1 MRLHG
6 FLLSAVI
13 AVPASS
19 AVVGGWAV
27 VTVEN
32 PPERLTVGV
41 PYTLEYSVRQHGKE
55 LLPGLDGQVE
65 ARAGGQVVRV
75 DARPL
80 SVGKYSAVLTV
91 PVAGSWTITVNSGF
105 GKSMTVMKPVA
116 AAAAGAPIV
125 AVSEPERGERLFN
138 AKGCATCHVE
148 MKVIPVDVRSNKY
161 DEKFVKQLLAD
172 PAAMPK
178 RHKAGVE
185 MPNLGLKSEEIAAL
199 AAYLSGARA
208 GGAGGAGGVGGAGP
222 NSTGTR

>member
-1 MRLHG
+1 MRFRGL
-6 FLLSAVI
+6 LLSAVV
-13 AVPASS
+13 AVPAGH
-19 AVVGGWAV
+19 AVFGGWAV

-55 LLPGLDGQVE
+55 LLSGLDGRIE
-65 ARAGGQVVRV
+65 ARAGGQVVRA

-80 SVGKYSAVLTV
+80 SAGKYSAVLTV
-91 PVAGSWTITVNSGF
+91 PGAGSWTITVNSGF
-105 GKSMTVMKPVA
+105 GKSMTVMKPIA

-125 AVSEPERGERLFN
+125 AMSESERGEHLFN

-148 MKVIPVDVRSNKY
+148 MKVIPVDVRSAKY

-172 PAAMPK
+172 PSAMPK
-178 RHKAGVE
+178 RHKAGVD
-185 MPNLGLKSEEIAAL
+185 MPNLNLKPGEIAAL
-199 AAYLSGARA
+199 AAYLSG
-208 GGAGGAGGVGGAGP
+208 P

>member
-1 MRLHG
+1 MRLRG
-6 FLLSAVI
+6 LLLSAIV
-13 AVPASS
+13 AVPAGH
-19 AVVGGWAV
+19 AVFGGWAV

-55 LLPGLDGQVE
+55 LLSGLDGRVE
-65 ARAGGQVVRV
+65 ARAGGQVVNA
-75 DARPL
+75 DAKPL

-91 PVAGSWTITVNSGF
+91 PSAGSWTITVNSGF
-105 GKSMTVMKPVA
+105 GKSLTVMKPIA
-116 AAAAGAPIV
+116 AAVPGAPIV
-125 AVSEPERGERLFN
+125 AMSEPERGEHLFN
-138 AKGCATCHVE
+138 AKGCVTCHVE
-148 MKVIPVDVRSNKY
+148 MKVIPVDVRTNRY

-185 MPNLGLKSEEIAAL
+185 MPNLSLKPGEIAAL
-199 AAYLSGARA
+199 AAYL
-208 GGAGGAGGVGGAGP
+208 AGP

>member
-1 MRLHG
+1 MRLRG
-6 FLLSAVI
+6 FLLSAVL
-13 AVPASS
+13 AVPAGH
-19 AVVGGWAV
+19 AVFGGWAV

-55 LLPGLDGQVE
+55 LLPGLDGRIE
-65 ARAGGQVVRV
+65 ARASGQVVGA

-91 PVAGSWTITVNSGF
+91 PSAGSWTITVNSGF
-105 GKSMTVMKPVA
+105 GKSVTVMKPIVA
-116 AAAAGAPIV
+116 AAPGAPLV
-125 AVSEPERGERLFN
+125 AMSEAERGEHLFN
-138 AKGCATCHVE
+138 AKGCVTCHVE

-172 PAAMPK
+172 PSAMPK

-185 MPNLGLKSEEIAAL
+185 MPNLSLKPGEIAAL
-199 AAYLSGARA
+199 AAYLSGA
-208 GGAGGAGGVGGAGP
+208 GP